1 MSGQKNPWED
11 VDGSRLYQAGG
22 GSCVRHN
29 IRELSRAA
37 YSWVFFD
44 AEGVQQHVARG
55 VVWPSLPQTSQAAE
69 QLQLALLPIYVPQ
82 HGPTL
87 YCDCMNAVKLHN
99 MDPSSQVSA
108 KQRYG

>member
-1 MSGQKNPWED
+1 MNGQKVEWD
-11 VDGSRLYQAGG
+11 QFDGSAFFQAGD
-22 GSCVRHN
+22 GSCARHT

-44 AEGVQQHVARG
+44 AEGVQRYVAKG

-69 QLQLALLPIYVPQ
+69 QLQLALLPIYVPN

-87 YCDCMNAVKLHN
+87 YSD
-99 MDPSSQVSA
+99 
-108 KQRYG
+108 